1 MCRLSEESNSD
12 AGTEFIDWLE
22 LMRAVDKEQSLACK
36 LHLPLSFSF
45 SAAAISG
52 KASLES
58 FSFNVNLIDLSKN
71 CLFHLRIGTT
81 TKIWYVLRNYHISTC
96 W

>member
-22 LMRAVDKEQSLACK
+22 LKHAVDKEQSLTCK
-36 LHLPLSFSF
+36 LHLPLSVSF

-58 FSFNVNLIDLSKN
+58 F
-71 CLFHLRIGTT
+71 GTT
-81 TKIWYVLRNYHISTC
+81 TKIWCVLPNYHISTC